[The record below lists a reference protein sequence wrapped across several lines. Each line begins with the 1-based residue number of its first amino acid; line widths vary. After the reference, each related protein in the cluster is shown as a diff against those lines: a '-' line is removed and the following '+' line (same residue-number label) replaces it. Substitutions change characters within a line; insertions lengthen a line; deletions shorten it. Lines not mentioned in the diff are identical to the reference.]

1 MTTLMK
7 AKNAIEAHAEIERLA
22 KENAVQEIR
31 VIESIE
37 IGKVVRQ
44 GDIYI
49 HAVKA
54 DHKHGNAAKSRQLAL
69 GNSQGSRH
77 VAAGNKFSVL
87 VYDGTTLPEWCDR
100 RTFLG
105 PLVKA
110 KKPFT
115 ITHPE
120 HAHVRLPAG
129 CYQVT
134 HQMDARTMER
144 VQD

>member
-1 MTTLMK
+1 MK
-7 AKNAIEAHAEIERLA
+7 NVVEAHAEIERLA
-22 KENAVQEIR
+22 KTNAVQEVR
-31 VIESIE
+31 RIESIE
-37 IGKVVRQ
+37 IGKVIRQ

-49 HAVKA
+49 HRVDA
-54 DHKHGNAAKSRQLAL
+54 KHVHGKKLKNRQLAL
-69 GNSQGSRH
+69 GNTMGSRH
-77 VAAGNKFSVL
+77 IAEAPARVCE
-87 VYDGTTLPEWCDR
+87 GTTLPEWCDR

-105 PLVKA
+105 PLVESDKRF
-110 KKPFT
+110 K

-120 HAHVRLPAG
+120 HAHVDLPSG

>member
-1 MTTLMK
+1 METK
-7 AKNAIEAHAEIERLA
+7 IKDASEAHAEIERLA
-22 KENAVQEIR
+22 KANARPEVRFIKEIA
-31 VIESIE
+31 VGQI
-37 IGKVVRQ
+37 VRQ

-49 HAVKA
+49 HRVNE
-54 DHKHGNAAKSRQLAL
+54 DHASGKEMKSRQLAL

-77 VAAGNKFSVL
+77 IAESPAKIL
-87 VYDGTTLPEWCDR
+87 EGTTLPEWCDR

-110 KKPFT
+110 EKRFT

-120 HAHVRLPAG
+120 HAHVSLPKG
-129 CYQVT
+129 TYQVT
-134 HQMDARTMER
+134 HQMDARTMDR